1 MQCHMVFS
9 CVTQTSSDLIVH
21 TALFTAEIMV
31 VVNENFSRN
40 KKNKTFCFYTWTEE
54 TLSLSWMILFH
65 KLMIIYNMENVQV
78 TNIQMD
84 DPDFNPLFS
93 LLPTGLSFIK
103 SQSSV

>member
-1 MQCHMVFS
+1 
-9 CVTQTSSDLIVH
+9 
-21 TALFTAEIMV
+21 MV